1 MGIGQCAPVLSFL
14 LLLSLYYYLI
24 TDLDAMAYCR
34 WSLSGWYRLHSL
46 AAASLQKKQT
56 TTTTM
61 THLLAPYPGRPGR
74 ACNRK
79 TFTHSLSLSGSYNMF
94 QLTFSI
100 YYTTYTA
107 YSLHSCWIWQSFS
120 TTSVQLFFGPSL
132 LPAPFTPKSMH
143 FSRDH
148 SCPFFKHVHTI
159 STYFAVQL

>member
-1 MGIGQCAPVLSFL
+1 MCTSVIIFVTIIIILLFNYWPRCNGVLPMESFWLVSAPFSSS
-14 LLLSLYYYLI
+14 SL
-24 TDLDAMAYCR
+24 TDK
-34 WSLSGWYRLHSL
+34 S
-46 AAASLQKKQT
+46 